1 MHGVVWHPRR
11 LLQNT
16 IPNADSPTIAT
27 PQISRRAAGRRQ
39 LIGSSGIHDD
49 YNLHWGHRLLSHYL
63 HEAGIAHE
71 HRENPGNRGG
81 RANESYQVA
90 LQWLGQVLDTD

>member
-1 MHGVVWHPRR
+1 MGSCGTQEDCFKTPFPTLTRRPSLHPRNHDVPR
-11 LLQNT
+11 E
-16 IPNADSPTIAT
+16 
-27 PQISRRAAGRRQ
+27 G
-39 LIGSSGIHDD
+39 GSSSGVLGTHDD

-71 HRENPGNRGG
+71 HRENPGNHGG
-81 RANESYQVA
+81 RANESYQVS